1 MTSAWLAFA
10 LPAAAQPTAQQQD
23 ALRQSCRSD
32 FMSNCS
38 GVKRGGAEALQC
50 LQRNVAKLSP
60 ACRTAVDALTPPA
73 PAPAAAASPPAAA
86 APPRAAEPPA
96 PAAPSAATPAA
107 PAAPARTAAPAPAAP
122 AKPTAA
128 QQDAMRQS
136 CRSDF
141 MSNCSGVSP
150 GGAEALQC
158 LQRNAAKLSPACK
171 SAVAAI
177 APTAPAA
184 PAAPARTAAPAPAA
198 PAPAA
203 AAPAQPTAAQQ
214 NAMRQSCRNDFMSK
228 CSGVSPGGAEAL
240 QCLQRNAAALSP
252 ACRSAVAAI
261 GGAPASAPAT
271 AAAPAAAPAAGA
283 PIGPVPPRVELMV
296 ARACALERRTVC
308 ELPPGGG
315 RILTCLAANEDRI
328 TPGCKAALAQAR
340 AAAR

>member
-1 MTSAWLAFA
+1 
-10 LPAAAQPTAQQQD
+10 
-23 ALRQSCRSD
+23 
-32 FMSNCS
+32 
-38 GVKRGGAEALQC
+38 
-50 LQRNVAKLSP
+50 
-60 ACRTAVDALTPPA
+60 
-73 PAPAAAASPPAAA
+73 
-86 APPRAAEPPA
+86 
-96 PAAPSAATPAA
+96 
-107 PAAPARTAAPAPAAP
+107 
-122 AKPTAA
+122 
-128 QQDAMRQS
+128 MRQS